1 MASHGELSS
10 HSTSDEDEDIK
21 SEKVIQQNVCKRPG
35 SAEPKINIWSLKV
48 AWSFQVLAVHNIKG
62 LTPFDNGTLTF
73 SLLAPMPLF
82 IWHSRAY
89 A

>member
-35 SAEPKINIWSLKV
+35 SAEPKIQRLKSKSSLV
-48 AWSFQVLAVHNIKG
+48 SPSV
-62 LTPFDNGTLTF
+62 
-73 SLLAPMPLF
+73 
-82 IWHSRAY
+82 SRP
-89 A
+89 